1 MNSDIAKVA
10 FESLPKI
17 NTVWVTKDG
26 NYHLHDTHGGEK
38 FERNTEVKDEV
49 KEEVKPVSKKK
60 K

>member
-1 MNSDIAKVA
+1 MSVEIAKIA
-10 FESLPKI
+10 FENLPKI

-38 FERNTEVKDEV
+38 FERNAQEV